1 MKGMI
6 PMNKILGIIFL
17 ILFIIIFSPFIILGF
32 LVYFLIRVLPTQ
44 VEMIVYKKSS
54 YYKDYKTKYRIG
66 ITYEFNYK
74 LYNKLIKLNRDLSL
88 YNISLDSMSRDLVIC
103 SMDKIVVMYN
113 VGSYLCFD
121 DKANTWTV
129 SKDDYYLDEVYHEDY
144 VEYSEINSTI
154 YNIDDI
160 INNLLH
166 ELEIDSS
173 DKKIVIAVNKMVFW
187 KDYKKAKSS
196 DKFLFY
202 KSYKDLVNEMKK

>member
-1 MKGMI
+1 
-6 PMNKILGIIFL
+6 MNKILGIIFI

-32 LVYFLIRVLPTQ
+32 LVYFLIRVLPTP
-44 VEMIVYKKSS
+44 VEMLVYRKSS

-66 ITYEFNYK
+66 TTYEFNYK
-74 LYNKLIKLNRDLSL
+74 LYNKLIKLNIDLSL

-113 VGSYLCFD
+113 VDSYLCFN
-121 DKANTWTV
+121 DKNNTWDV
-129 SKDDYYLDEVYHEDY
+129 SIDDYYWDEVYHEDY
-144 VEYSEINSTI
+144 VEYSEINPII

-173 DKKIVIAVNKMVFW
+173 DKKILIAVNKMDFR
-187 KDYKKAKSS
+187 KDYKKAKLS

-202 KSYKDLVNEMKK
+202 KSYKDIVNEMKK

>member
-17 ILFIIIFSPFIILGF
+17 ILFIIIFSPFIILCF
-32 LVYFLIRVLPTQ
+32 LVYFLIRVLPTP
-44 VEMIVYKKSS
+44 VEMLVYKKSS

-74 LYNKLIKLNRDLSL
+74 LYNKLIELNRDLSL

-121 DKANTWTV
+121 DKTNTWTV

-144 VEYSEINSTI
+144 VEYSEINPTI

-173 DKKIVIAVNKMVFW
+173 DKKILIAVNKIDFW
-187 KDYKKAKSS
+187 KDYKKAKS
-196 DKFLFY
+196 L
-202 KSYKDLVNEMKK
+202 N

>member
-1 MKGMI
+1 
-6 PMNKILGIIFL
+6 MNKILGIIFL

-32 LVYFLIRVLPTQ
+32 LVYFLIRVLPSP
-44 VEMIVYKKSS
+44 VEMLVYKKSS
-54 YYKDYKTKYRIG
+54 YYKDYKIKYRIG

-103 SMDKIVVMYN
+103 CMDKIVVMYN
-113 VGSYLCFD
+113 VDSYLCFN
-121 DKANTWTV
+121 DKNNTWDV
-129 SKDDYYLDEVYHEDY
+129 SIDDYGLDEVYHEDY
-144 VEYSEINSTI
+144 VEYTEINPII

-173 DKKIVIAVNKMVFW
+173 DKKILIAVNKMDFR

-202 KSYKDLVNEMKK
+202 KSYKDIVNEMKK

>member
-1 MKGMI
+1 
-6 PMNKILGIIFL
+6 MNKILGIIFF

-32 LVYFLIRVLPTQ
+32 LVYFLIRVLPTP
-44 VEMIVYKKSS
+44 VEMLVYRKSS

-113 VGSYLCFD
+113 VCSYICFD
-121 DKANTWTV
+121 DKTNTWTV
-129 SKDDYYLDEVYHEDY
+129 SNDDYYWDEVYHKDY
-144 VEYSEINSTI
+144 VEYSEINPTI

-173 DKKIVIAVNKMVFW
+173 DKKILIAVNNMDFR

-202 KSYKDLVNEMKK
+202 KSYKDILNEMKK

>member
-1 MKGMI
+1 MKRGI
-6 PMNKILGIIFL
+6 PMNKILGIIFI

-32 LVYFLIRVLPTQ
+32 LVYFLIRVLPAP
-44 VEMIVYKKSS
+44 VELLV
-54 YYKDYKTKYRIG
+54 
-66 ITYEFNYK
+66 
-74 LYNKLIKLNRDLSL
+74 YNKLIKLNRDLSL

-113 VGSYLCFD
+113 VCSYICFD
-121 DKANTWTV
+121 DKINTWTV
-129 SKDDYYLDEVYHEDY
+129 SNDDYYWDEVYHKDY
-144 VEYSEINSTI
+144 VEYSEINPTI

-173 DKKIVIAVNKMVFW
+173 DKKVLIAVNKMDFR
-187 KDYKKAKSS
+187 KDYKKAKLS

-202 KSYKDLVNEMKK
+202 KSYKDIVNEMKK